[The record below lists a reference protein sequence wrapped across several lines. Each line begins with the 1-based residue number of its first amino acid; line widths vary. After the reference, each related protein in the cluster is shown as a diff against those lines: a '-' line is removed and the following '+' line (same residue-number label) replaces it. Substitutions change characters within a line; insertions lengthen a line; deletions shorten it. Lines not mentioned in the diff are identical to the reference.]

1 MNADIIPTEIAVVIL
16 TELLFG
22 FGYNQLVAY
31 WTKHNLMHVSWAV
44 VIGVAA
50 TLLIPALFWFDT
62 NMPFYATSLLLLAC
76 FAASGTPMIA
86 GSMHRTVQE
95 KETKKRR
102 PLGNAAMRIR
112 DEVVM
117 ATEHPSRRH
126 RRTIKDKRDQ
136 PARSAIVR
144 TPPAPPDRQPQ
155 NTVSSR
161 NHPIILSLQ

>member
-62 NMPFYATSLLLLAC
+62 NMPFYLTSLLLLAC

-95 KETKKRR
+95 KENKKRR

-112 DEVVM
+112 DEGLSHQTPGTDVGI
-117 ATEHPSRRH
+117 H
-126 RRTIKDKRDQ
+126 RSCTDHLRE
-136 PARSAIVR
+136 RSADR
-144 TPPAPPDRQPQ
+144 TEGHQRLEKHHDR
-155 NTVSSR
+155 
-161 NHPIILSLQ
+161 

>member
-62 NMPFYATSLLLLAC
+62 NMPFYLTSLLLLAC

-95 KETKKRR
+95 KENKKRR

-117 ATEHPSRRH
+117 ELNVLANDIAE
-126 RRTIKDKRDQ
+126 
-136 PARSAIVR
+136 RSKTNLI
-144 TPPAPPDRQPQ
+144 
-155 NTVSSR
+155 
-161 NHPIILSLQ
+161 SLQDLPDYVHRLHRQIGSLKTL